1 VRAIL
6 LTTLCAACGFQ
17 PGGASSADDAGLHDS
32 AGRDGAIDAVRDA
45 TLPANCFGTGF
56 TVVCPAVLPTTPLNI
71 TVTTSILTD
80 TGSSACALLS
90 PPNDA
95 VCVIAGSTVN
105 ISSFLSAKGQRPLV
119 VLSLGT
125 LDVPGEID
133 VNSLKNAPGA
143 GYTGVGCTGTAPTV
157 TGGGGYGGSFGSNGG
172 NGGATVPPGGIAG
185 DAFVP
190 TALRGGCPGGA
201 GKDSSAFVG
210 LGGGAVALLAVG
222 SISVLGTINA
232 SGTFGG
238 AAIVDHSG
246 GNGGGTGGMI
256 ALDGTSITVGANTE
270 IFANGGG
277 GGGGESSGG
286 LAGTNGKNPTKTN
299 TGGQGGAGGGSS
311 GGNGGAGATLNDAT
325 RDPVDAERGDDASST
340 GGQGGG
346 GGGFGVI
353 KVLKAALPS
362 ATDLLRFSPRPS

>member
-1 VRAIL
+1 MRAL
-6 LTTLCAACGFQ
+6 LATTLLAACGFR
-17 PGGASSADDAGLHDS
+17 PASTPDDGGPRDAALF
-32 AGRDGAIDAVRDA
+32 DGAADA
-45 TLPANCFGTGF
+45 THDGTLPPNCFGTGF

-71 TVTTSILTD
+71 TATTSILTD
-80 TGSSACALLS
+80 PGSSACALLS
-90 PPNDA
+90 PPNEA

-105 ISSFLSAKGQRPLV
+105 ISSFLSAHGQRPLV

-143 GYTGVGCTGTAPTV
+143 GFTGAGCTGTPPTA
-157 TGGGGYGGSFGSNGG
+157 TGGGGYGGSFGTKGG

-185 DAFVP
+185 NAIVP
-190 TALRGGCPGGA
+190 TALRGGCPGGP
-201 GKDSSAFVG
+201 GKDTNAFVG
-210 LGGGAVALLAVG
+210 LGGGAVALIAVG

-238 AAIVDHSG
+238 GAIVDHSG

-256 ALDGTSITVGANTE
+256 VLDGTSITVGAMSE

-277 GGGGESSGG
+277 GGGGASSTTVHGG
-286 LAGTNGKNPTKTN
+286 DGKDPTKTN
-299 TGGQGGAGGGSS
+299 TGGQGGKGGGTT
-311 GGNGGAGATLNDAT
+311 GGDGGAGATLSDTN
-325 RDPVDAERGDDASST
+325 RDPVDAERGDDAST
-340 GGQGGG
+340 NAGQGGG

-353 KVLKAALPS
+353 EIFTAAMPS
-362 ATDLLRFSPRPS
+362 ATDLLRFSPRPI